1 MFCDLSGLK
10 DRIKK
15 SAEEAEASGT
25 AGVAFSPRETSLS
38 VVRHRT
44 DRDEAEGSFFEL
56 LEAEVRVAMLFCVMH
71 VIAQVRCS
79 GTVDESFASLSGS
92 CQARDFHSILI

>member
-56 LEAEVRVAMLFCVMH
+56 LEAEVRVAMLFCVLH
-71 VIAQVRCS
+71 VIAQVR
-79 GTVDESFASLSGS
+79 
-92 CQARDFHSILI
+92 